1 MHETGAGH
9 VAELQGEPSRLAA
22 AVAEPAGFG
31 PWNPGIRSQLPA
43 AVLPLSTV
51 FRAENVLTSLAEAHE
66 RSAFTGLEP
75 EDLVAFRPERLV
87 VHELLIRVMA
97 DLSVPDGAEYAD
109 LGLNFREITAT
120 IHRSYIEPHQPE
132 IARACDGLRCRA
144 AALIESELTSS
155 LFAAAVDRRE
165 PPGGG
170 VLRLF
175 GRPRRPQ
182 PPSESIEDKERRVLA
197 EWQQRAAASDDPL
210 VACALRTLA
219 CLAAALRVR
228 HGRIRGDRA
237 LLTTVATDLVCNEH
251 GREMVGRMIEPHIAP
266 AVEAQGYGLLPPQ
279 ERPVVMNTKGASA
292 SGKSTMRP
300 LQRQLAHAL
309 GLDWADFALISPDI
323 WRKYLLDYD
332 TLGEASRYAGS
343 LTGHE
348 LKIIDQKLDRYMAQK
363 ALRGRISHL
372 LIDRFRFDSFAEE
385 GGEEGAR
392 LLTRFGAL
400 VYMFF
405 MITPP
410 IATVERAWQR
420 GLEVGR
426 YKAVDDLL
434 HHNVEAYTGMPNLF
448 FTWALRQDKQV
459 HYEFLDNGVAA
470 GERPRTVAFGWNEEM
485 SILDIGRLLDIERFR
500 KIDIAAQGP
509 AEVHPDPAA
518 LAAGNNTAFLLRC
531 ARRIRKI
538 SLADHRTGR
547 IYAEIEAGAVRGI
560 DPEALAVAM
569 QDDDTRV
576 ALLALAPG
584 IRDAEAWREPRSLR
598 REEHAHTIGR
608 WGSDAAR

>member
-22 AVAEPAGFG
+22 AVAEAAGFG

-43 AVLPLSTV
+43 AVLPLSTI

-120 IHRSYIEPHQPE
+120 IHRSHIEPHLPE

-170 VLRLF
+170 VLGLF

-228 HGRIRGDRA
+228 HGRIRGDRT
-237 LLTTVATDLVCNEH
+237 LLTTLATDLVCNEH
-251 GREMVGRMIEPHIAP
+251 GSEMVGRMIEPHIAP

-420 GLEVGR
+420 GREVGR

-434 HHNVEAYTGMPNLF
+434 DHNVEAYTGMPNLF

-547 IYAEIEAGAVRGI
+547 IYAQIEAGAVRGI

>member
-1 MHETGAGH
+1 M
-9 VAELQGEPSRLAA
+9 VAVTEH
-22 AVAEPAGFG
+22 AEYG

-43 AVLPLSTV
+43 AFLPLATI
-51 FRAENVLTSLAEAHE
+51 FRAQNVFTSRAEAHE

-97 DLSVPDGAEYAD
+97 DLSVPDGSEYAD

-120 IHRSYIEPHQPE
+120 TQRSHIDPHLPD
-132 IARACDGLRCRA
+132 IVRAYDGLRCRA
-144 AALIESELTSS
+144 AGLIQSELTSS
-155 LFAAAVDRRE
+155 LFTAAVDRGRE
-165 PPGGG
+165 LSGGG
-170 VLRLF
+170 MLRLF
-175 GRPRRPQ
+175 GRTCKPQQ
-182 PPSESIEDKERRVLA
+182 PPESIEDKERRVLA
-197 EWQQRAAASDDPL
+197 EWQQRAAASEEPL
-210 VACALRTLA
+210 LACTLRTLA
-219 CLAAALRVR
+219 YLAAALRVR

-237 LLTTVATDLVCNEH
+237 LLTALATDLVCNEH
-251 GREMVGRMIEPHIAP
+251 GSEMIGRMIEPHIRT
-266 AVEAQGYGLLPPQ
+266 AVATRGYRLLPPQ

-292 SGKSTMRP
+292 SGKSTMRQ
-300 LQRQLAHAL
+300 LQRQLANEL

-332 TLGEASRYAGS
+332 SLGEASRYAGS

-348 LKIIDQKLDRYMAQK
+348 LRIIDQKLDRYMAQK
-363 ALRGRISHL
+363 AERGRMSHL
-372 LIDRFRFDSFAEE
+372 LIDRFRFDSFAEEE

-448 FTWALRQDKQV
+448 FTWALRRDKQV

-470 GERPRTVAFGWNEEM
+470 GERPRTVAFGWNDEM
-485 SILDIGRLLDIERFR
+485 SILDLGRLLDIERFR
-500 KIDIAAQGP
+500 KIDIAANAP

-518 LAAGNNTAFLLRC
+518 LGAESNTAFLLRC
-531 ARRIRKI
+531 GRMIRKI
-538 SLADHRTGR
+538 SLADHRSGR
-547 IYAEIEAGAVRGI
+547 IYARIEAGAVSGI
-560 DPEALAVAM
+560 DAEALAAAM
-569 QDDDTRV
+569 ADQDTRV

-584 IRDAEAWREPRSLR
+584 ICDAPAWREPRWLS
-598 REEHAHTIGR
+598 REEHAHTIGCWR
-608 WGSDAAR
+608 GASAAITP